1 MRSFSQFLSEA
12 MKSAAAQE
20 AQQKGLVY
28 SKQKGGWVNPKTQEI
43 VARTEKGKLHFVNK
57 RGPKQDDESSERK
70 SKPEAT
76 TTKRRKPQPTPATK
90 TKAVSPEQKKAT
102 QSPPEE
108 SKDEGGGEVTG
119 ALTVVFG
126 RFNPPINWS

>member
-12 MKSAAAQE
+12 MKSAAALE

-43 VARTEKGKLHFVNK
+43 VARTEKGKLHFVSK
-57 RGPKQDDESSERK
+57 RGAKQDDEPSGRTA
-70 SKPEAT
+70 KPEIANV
-76 TTKRRKPQPTPATK
+76 KRRKPQATPAPL
-90 TKAVSPEQKKAT
+90 TKAVSPEQQNAT

-108 SKDEGGGEVTG
+108 S
-119 ALTVVFG
+119 
-126 RFNPPINWS
+126 